1 MERKICEVCGGK
13 IEKKLVDYI
22 LLGINLGKFEAQ
34 VCTKCQENVFDEEV
48 FDKIEK
54 RAKELEI
61 WGLQA
66 KVKVNQVGNSVA
78 VTITKPISKFLKLK
92 KGKDV
97 IIYPQDSH
105 RLIVEIPE

>member
-1 MERKICEVCGGK
+1 MERKICESCGGK
-13 IEKKLVDYI
+13 IEKKQVDYI
-22 LLGINLGKFEAQ
+22 LLGINLGRFEAE
-34 VCTKCQENVFDEEV
+34 VCTKCQEEV

-54 RAKELEI
+54 KARELGI

-66 KVKVNQVGNSVA
+66 KVKVNQFGNSIA

-97 IIYPQDSH
+97 IIYPQDTH
-105 RLIVEIPE
+105 RLIIDIPE